1 MASIVSDSVSNSL
14 RVVKT
19 YRQVNDT
26 KVSYCESSPVPTYRA
41 PYAGML
47 TASFSRAARLVVVQD
62 GITGLFGRGLKTR
75 ILCNGLQG
83 LLFSI
88 LWKLFLDL

>member
-1 MASIVSDSVSNSL
+1 MCIKIA
-14 RVVKT
+14 
-19 YRQVNDT
+19 
-26 KVSYCESSPVPTYRA
+26 E
-41 PYAGML
+41 
-47 TASFSRAARLVVVQD
+47 AARLIILD
-62 GITGLFGRGLKTR
+62 EGIFGLLGRGLKTR

>member
-26 KVSYCESSPVPTYRA
+26 KVGYGEIYGLVLLSIDPRLLSSTVE
-41 PYAGML
+41 
-47 TASFSRAARLVVVQD
+47 AARLVVLED
-62 GITGLFGRGLKTR
+62 GLLGLFGRGLKTR

>member
-1 MASIVSDSVSNSL
+1 M
-14 RVVKT
+14 
-19 YRQVNDT
+19 
-26 KVSYCESSPVPTYRA
+26 E
-41 PYAGML
+41 
-47 TASFSRAARLVVVQD
+47 D
-62 GITGLFGRGLKTR
+62 GILGLFGRGLGTR

>member
-1 MASIVSDSVSNSL
+1 MC
-14 RVVKT
+14 VV
-19 YRQVNDT
+19 
-26 KVSYCESSPVPTYRA
+26 E
-41 PYAGML
+41 
-47 TASFSRAARLVVVQD
+47 AARLVVLDD
-62 GITGLFGRGLKTR
+62 GVLGLFGRGLKTR

>member
-19 YRQVNDT
+19 YRQVSDT
-26 KVSYCESSPVPTYRA
+26 KVGYGERSPWLALNDPCLLSIVE
-41 PYAGML
+41 
-47 TASFSRAARLVVVQD
+47 AARLVVLED
-62 GITGLFGRGLKTR
+62 GFLGLFGRGLKTR

>member
-1 MASIVSDSVSNSL
+1 MSGLFPLTPYIV
-14 RVVKT
+14 
-19 YRQVNDT
+19 
-26 KVSYCESSPVPTYRA
+26 E
-41 PYAGML
+41 
-47 TASFSRAARLVVVQD
+47 AARLVVLED
-62 GITGLFGRGLKTR
+62 GFIGLFGRGLKTR

>member
-1 MASIVSDSVSNSL
+1 MTIFLYQGSSL
-14 RVVKT
+14 TLLVA
-19 YRQVNDT
+19 
-26 KVSYCESSPVPTYRA
+26 E
-41 PYAGML
+41 
-47 TASFSRAARLVVVQD
+47 AARLVVLDD

>member
-1 MASIVSDSVSNSL
+1 MTLKYPTVSCYRTIIISCTDL
-14 RVVKT
+14 RIA
-19 YRQVNDT
+19 
-26 KVSYCESSPVPTYRA
+26 E
-41 PYAGML
+41 
-47 TASFSRAARLVVVQD
+47 AARLIIID
-62 GITGLFGRGLKTR
+62 EGITGLLGRGLKTR